1 MYERWPE
8 SFALSFKAGHTLT
21 IKATRA
27 WNGLVVLGHLEDVG
41 MGYFEH
47 MKGALVL
54 SIRFGLSSI
63 QLILHALF
71 PFIFIDAGKRA
82 AEKYNGHQK

>member
-1 MYERWPE
+1 MTNTENQ
-8 SFALSFKAGHTLT
+8 LT
-21 IKATRA
+21 IMVNR
-27 WNGLVVLGHLEDVG
+27 LVRVDNLGHLEDVG

-63 QLILHALF
+63 QLVLHAIF
-71 PFIFIDAGKRA
+71 PFIFVNAGEKA
-82 AEKYNGHQK
+82 AEKYNSTHK